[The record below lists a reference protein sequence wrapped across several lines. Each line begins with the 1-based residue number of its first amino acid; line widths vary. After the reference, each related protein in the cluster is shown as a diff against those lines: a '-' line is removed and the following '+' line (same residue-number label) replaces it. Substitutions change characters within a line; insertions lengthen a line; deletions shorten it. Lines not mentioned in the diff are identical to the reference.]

1 MTTKFVAILALAAGL
16 VAGSLL
22 MVQAQTDTKPPPPDP
37 RVQKLLDTNDQI
49 LKNQDQIL
57 KNQDQMMN
65 DIAEIKKGVF
75 QLRVRSS

>member
-1 MTTKFVAILALAAGL
+1 MNTKFVAIFALAAGL

-22 MVQAQTDTKPPPPDP
+22 IVQAQTATTPPPDS
-37 RVQKLLDTNDQI
+37 RIQKLLDSNDQI

-57 KNQDQMMN
+57 KNQEQMMN
-65 DIAEIKKGVF
+65 DITEIKKGVF

>member
-1 MTTKFVAILALAAGL
+1 MNTKFVAIFALAAGL

-22 MVQAQTDTKPPPPDP
+22 MVQAQTATTPPPSDS
-37 RVQKLLDTNDQI
+37 RIQKLLDSNDQI

-57 KNQDQMMN
+57 KNQEQMMN
-65 DIAEIKKGVF
+65 DITEIKKGVF